1 MLYYAKYIHFRHEPF
16 EGRGIAIIMMR
27 SGNPTLNDETFSS
40 SAYKDKPWWEG
51 FDLADE
57 STTMSIEGTAEKTG
71 ILLAITVL
79 TALVTAFS
87 MPETM
92 PFMFIGY
99 LGGFITAMVVIFSRS
114 TNPVL
119 ICLYAAFEGMA
130 LGGMTWYFESIP
142 GLEGIGIVAAFI
154 TFGIL
159 GIMLTIYRMGLI
171 HWDQN
176 TRIAVTSAVFG
187 IFVIYIVAIIGSF
200 VGFELPIMQ
209 PGPWGIAFGLFVVG
223 IASFCLAADFDF
235 IERGV
240 LSGSPK
246 ELEWRAAFG
255 LMVTLIWLYVEI
267 IRLLAIIAASR

>member
-1 MLYYAKYIHFRHEPF
+1 
-16 EGRGIAIIMMR
+16 MMR
-27 SGNPTLNDETFSS
+27 SGNPALSDETFSS
-40 SAYKDKPWWEG
+40 SSYQDKPWWDG
-51 FDLADE
+51 FDIADE

-71 ILLAITVL
+71 ILLTITIL
-79 TALVTAFS
+79 TALFTAFS
-87 MPETM
+87 MPESAPLM
-92 PFMFIGY
+92 MLGF
-99 LGGFITAMVVIFSRS
+99 LGGFITAMIVIFSRS

-119 ICLYAAFEGMA
+119 ICLYAAFEGMG
-130 LGGMTWYFESIP
+130 LGGLTWFYESIP

-154 TFGIL
+154 TFAIL
-159 GIMLTIYRMGLI
+159 GAMLTIYRMGLI

-176 TRIAVTSAVFG
+176 TRIAITSAMLG
-187 IFVIYIVAIIGSF
+187 IFVIYIVSIIASF
-200 VGFELPIMQ
+200 VGYSLPIME
-209 PGPWGIAFGLFVVG
+209 PGPWGIAFSLFVVG

-267 IRLLAIIAASR
+267 LRLLAIIAASR

>member
-1 MLYYAKYIHFRHEPF
+1 
-16 EGRGIAIIMMR
+16 MMR
-27 SGNPTLNDETFSS
+27 SGNPALSDDTFSS
-40 SAYKDKPWWEG
+40 SSYQDKPWWDG

-71 ILLAITVL
+71 ILLGIIIL
-79 TALVTAFS
+79 TALFTAFS
-87 MPETM
+87 MPASAPLM
-92 PFMFIGY
+92 ILGF
-99 LGGFITAMVVIFSRS
+99 LGGFITAMVIIFSRS

-130 LGGMTWYFESIP
+130 LGGLTWFYESIP
-142 GLEGIGIVAAFI
+142 GLEGIGIVAALL

-159 GIMLTIYRMGLI
+159 GVMLTIYRMGLI
-171 HWDQN
+171 HWDEN
-176 TRIAVTSAVFG
+176 TRIAITSAVVG
-187 IFVIYIVAIIGSF
+187 ILVIYIVSIIGSF
-200 VGFELPIMQ
+200 AGFTLPFME
-209 PGPWGIAFGLFVVG
+209 PGPWGIAFSLFVVG

-267 IRLLAIIAASR
+267 LRLLAIIAASR

>member
-1 MLYYAKYIHFRHEPF
+1 
-16 EGRGIAIIMMR
+16 MR
-27 SGNPTLNDETFSS
+27 SGNPALNDETFAPSS
-40 SAYKDKPWWEG
+40 YQEKPWWDG
-51 FDLADE
+51 FDIADE

-71 ILLAITVL
+71 ILLGITVL

-87 MPETM
+87 MPETI
-92 PFMFIGY
+92 PLVTIGY
-99 LGGFITAMVVIFSRS
+99 LGGFITAMIVIFSRS

-130 LGGMTWYFESIP
+130 LGGITWFFESIP
-142 GLEGIGIVAAFI
+142 GLQGIGIVAALL

-159 GIMLTIYRMGLI
+159 GVMLTIYRMGLI
-171 HWDQN
+171 HWDEN
-176 TRIAVTSAVFG
+176 TRIAVTSAVVG
-187 IFVIYIVAIIGSF
+187 IFAIYIVSIIGSF
-200 VGFELPIMQ
+200 VGFELPFMQ
-209 PGPWGIAFGLFVVG
+209 AGPWGIAFSLFVVG

-267 IRLLAIIAASR
+267 LRLLAVIAASR

>member
-1 MLYYAKYIHFRHEPF
+1 
-16 EGRGIAIIMMR
+16 MMR
-27 SGNPTLNDETFSS
+27 SGNPALSDDTFSS
-40 SAYKDKPWWEG
+40 SSYQDKPWWDG
-51 FDLADE
+51 FDLTDE

-71 ILLAITVL
+71 ILLGITIL
-79 TALVTAFS
+79 TALFTAFS
-87 MPETM
+87 MPTSAPLM
-92 PFMFIGY
+92 ILGF

-119 ICLYAAFEGMA
+119 ICLYAVFEGMA
-130 LGGMTWYFESIP
+130 LGGLTWFYELAFP
-142 GLEGIGIVAAFI
+142 GIGIVSAFL

-159 GIMLTIYRMGLI
+159 GVMLTIYRMGLI
-171 HWDQN
+171 HWDEN
-176 TRIAVTSAVFG
+176 TRIAITSAVIG
-187 IFVIYIVAIIGSF
+187 IFVIYIVSIIASF
-200 VGFELPIMQ
+200 FGYTLPIMA
-209 PGPWGIAFGLFVVG
+209 PGPWGIAFSLFVVG

-267 IRLLAIIAASR
+267 LRLLAIIAASR

>member
-1 MLYYAKYIHFRHEPF
+1 
-16 EGRGIAIIMMR
+16 MR
-27 SGNPTLNDETFSS
+27 SGNPALNDDTFAPSS
-40 SAYKDKPWWEG
+40 YQEKPWWDG
-51 FDLADE
+51 FDIADE

-71 ILLAITVL
+71 ILLGITVL

-87 MPETM
+87 MPETI
-92 PFMFIGY
+92 PFVTIGY
-99 LGGFITAMVVIFSRS
+99 LGGFITAMIVIFSRS

-130 LGGMTWYFESIP
+130 LGGITWFFESIP
-142 GLEGIGIVAAFI
+142 GLQGVGIVAALL

-159 GIMLTIYRMGLI
+159 GVMLTIYRMGLI
-171 HWDQN
+171 HWDEN
-176 TRIAVTSAVFG
+176 TRIAVTSAVVG
-187 IFVIYIVAIIGSF
+187 IFAIYIVSIIGSF
-200 VGFELPIMQ
+200 VGFELPFMQ
-209 PGPWGIAFGLFVVG
+209 AGPWGIAFSLFVVG

-267 IRLLAIIAASR
+267 LRLLAIIAASR

>member
-1 MLYYAKYIHFRHEPF
+1 
-16 EGRGIAIIMMR
+16 MR
-27 SGNPTLNDETFSS
+27 SGNPALNDETFAPSS
-40 SAYKDKPWWEG
+40 YQEKPWWDG
-51 FDLADE
+51 FDMADE

-71 ILLAITVL
+71 ILLGITVL

-87 MPETM
+87 MPETI
-92 PFMFIGY
+92 PFVTIGY
-99 LGGFITAMVVIFSRS
+99 LGGFITAMIVIFTRS

-130 LGGMTWYFESIP
+130 LGGITWFFESIP
-142 GLEGIGIVAAFI
+142 GLQGIGIVAALL

-159 GIMLTIYRMGLI
+159 GVMLTIYRMGLI
-171 HWDQN
+171 HWDEN
-176 TRIAVTSAVFG
+176 TRIAVTSAVVG
-187 IFVIYIVAIIGSF
+187 IFAIYIVSIIGSF
-200 VGFELPIMQ
+200 AGFELPFMQ
-209 PGPWGIAFGLFVVG
+209 AGPWGIAFSLFVVG

-267 IRLLAIIAASR
+267 LRLLAIIAASR

>member
-1 MLYYAKYIHFRHEPF
+1 
-16 EGRGIAIIMMR
+16 MMR
-27 SGNPTLNDETFSS
+27 SGNPALSDDTFSS
-40 SAYKDKPWWEG
+40 SSYQDKPWWDG

-71 ILLAITVL
+71 ILLGITIL
-79 TALVTAFS
+79 TAIFTAFS
-87 MPETM
+87 MPASAPLM
-92 PFMFIGY
+92 ILGF

-130 LGGMTWYFESIP
+130 LGGLTWFYESIP
-142 GLEGIGIVAAFI
+142 GLEGIGIVAALL

-159 GIMLTIYRMGLI
+159 GVMLTIYRMGLI
-171 HWDQN
+171 HWDEN
-176 TRIAVTSAVFG
+176 TRIAITSAVVG
-187 IFVIYIVAIIGSF
+187 ILVIYIVSIIGSF
-200 VGFELPIMQ
+200 AGFTLPFME
-209 PGPWGIAFGLFVVG
+209 PGPWGIAFSLFVVG

-255 LMVTLIWLYVEI
+255 LMVTLIWLYLEI
-267 IRLLAIIAASR
+267 LRLLAIIAASR

>member
-1 MLYYAKYIHFRHEPF
+1 
-16 EGRGIAIIMMR
+16 MMR
-27 SGNPTLNDETFSS
+27 SGNPALSDDTFSS
-40 SAYKDKPWWEG
+40 SSYQDKPWWDG
-51 FDLADE
+51 FDIADE

-71 ILLAITVL
+71 ILLGITIL
-79 TALVTAFS
+79 TALFTAFS
-87 MPETM
+87 MPASAPLM
-92 PFMFIGY
+92 ILGF

-130 LGGMTWYFESIP
+130 LGGLTWLYESIP
-142 GLEGIGIVAAFI
+142 GLEGIGIVAALL

-159 GIMLTIYRMGLI
+159 GVMLTIYRMGLI
-171 HWDQN
+171 HWDEN
-176 TRIAVTSAVFG
+176 TRIAITSAVVG
-187 IFVIYIVAIIGSF
+187 ILVIYIVSIIGSF
-200 VGFELPIMQ
+200 AGFTLPFME
-209 PGPWGIAFGLFVVG
+209 PGPWGIAFSLFVVG

-267 IRLLAIIAASR
+267 LRLLAIIAASR

>member
-1 MLYYAKYIHFRHEPF
+1 
-16 EGRGIAIIMMR
+16 MR
-27 SGNPTLNDETFSS
+27 SGNPALNDDTFAPSS
-40 SAYKDKPWWEG
+40 YQEKPWWDG
-51 FDLADE
+51 FDMADE

-71 ILLAITVL
+71 ILLGITVL

-92 PFMFIGY
+92 PFVTIGY
-99 LGGFITAMVVIFSRS
+99 LGGFITAMIVIFTRS

-130 LGGMTWYFESIP
+130 LGGITWFFESIP
-142 GLEGIGIVAAFI
+142 GLQGVGIVAALL

-159 GIMLTIYRMGLI
+159 GVMLTIYRMGLI
-171 HWDQN
+171 HWDEN
-176 TRIAVTSAVFG
+176 TRIAVTSAVVG
-187 IFVIYIVAIIGSF
+187 IFAIYIVSIIGSF
-200 VGFELPIMQ
+200 VGFELPFMQ
-209 PGPWGIAFGLFVVG
+209 AGPWGIAFSLFVVG

-267 IRLLAIIAASR
+267 LRLLAIIAASR

>member
-1 MLYYAKYIHFRHEPF
+1 
-16 EGRGIAIIMMR
+16 MMR
-27 SGNPTLNDETFSS
+27 SGNPALNDETFAPSS
-40 SAYKDKPWWEG
+40 YQEKPWWDG
-51 FDLADE
+51 FDIADE

-71 ILLAITVL
+71 ILLGITVL

-87 MPETM
+87 MPETI
-92 PFMFIGY
+92 PFVTIGY
-99 LGGFITAMVVIFSRS
+99 LGGFITAMIVIFSRS

-130 LGGMTWYFESIP
+130 LGGSTWFFESIP
-142 GLEGIGIVAAFI
+142 GLQGVGIVAALL

-159 GIMLTIYRMGLI
+159 GVMLTIYRMGLI
-171 HWDQN
+171 HWDEN
-176 TRIAVTSAVFG
+176 TRIAVTSAVVG
-187 IFVIYIVAIIGSF
+187 IFAIYIVSIIGSF
-200 VGFELPIMQ
+200 VGFELPFMQ
-209 PGPWGIAFGLFVVG
+209 AGPWGIAFSLFVVG

-267 IRLLAIIAASR
+267 LRLLAVIAASR

>member
-1 MLYYAKYIHFRHEPF
+1 
-16 EGRGIAIIMMR
+16 MR
-27 SGNPTLNDETFSS
+27 SGNPALNDDTFAPSS
-40 SAYKDKPWWEG
+40 YQEKPWWDG
-51 FDLADE
+51 FDIADE

-71 ILLAITVL
+71 ILLGITVL

-92 PFMFIGY
+92 PFVTIGY
-99 LGGFITAMVVIFSRS
+99 LGGFITAMIVIFTRS

-130 LGGMTWYFESIP
+130 LGGITWFFESIP
-142 GLEGIGIVAAFI
+142 GLQGVGIVAALL

-159 GIMLTIYRMGLI
+159 GVMLTIYRMGLI
-171 HWDQN
+171 HWDEN
-176 TRIAVTSAVFG
+176 TRIAVTSAVVG
-187 IFVIYIVAIIGSF
+187 IFAIYIVSIIGSF
-200 VGFELPIMQ
+200 VGFELPFMQ
-209 PGPWGIAFGLFVVG
+209 AGPWGIAFSLFVVG

-267 IRLLAIIAASR
+267 LRLLAIIAASR

>member
-1 MLYYAKYIHFRHEPF
+1 
-16 EGRGIAIIMMR
+16 MMR
-27 SGNPTLNDETFSS
+27 SGNPALNDDTFAPSS
-40 SAYKDKPWWEG
+40 YQEKPWWDG
-51 FDLADE
+51 FDMADE

-71 ILLAITVL
+71 ILLGITVL

-92 PFMFIGY
+92 PFVTIGS
-99 LGGFITAMVVIFSRS
+99 LGGFITAMIVIFTRS

-130 LGGMTWYFESIP
+130 LGGITWFFESIP
-142 GLEGIGIVAAFI
+142 GLQGIGIVAALL

-159 GIMLTIYRMGLI
+159 GVMLTIYRMGLI
-171 HWDQN
+171 HWDEN
-176 TRIAVTSAVFG
+176 TRIAVTSAVVG
-187 IFVIYIVAIIGSF
+187 IFAIYIVSIIGSF
-200 VGFELPIMQ
+200 VGFELPFMQ
-209 PGPWGIAFGLFVVG
+209 AGPWGIAFSLFVVG

-267 IRLLAIIAASR
+267 LRLLAIIAASR

>member
-1 MLYYAKYIHFRHEPF
+1 
-16 EGRGIAIIMMR
+16 MMR
-27 SGNPTLNDETFSS
+27 SGNPALNDDTFAPSS
-40 SAYKDKPWWEG
+40 YQEKPWWDG
-51 FDLADE
+51 FDIADE

-71 ILLAITVL
+71 ILLGITVL

-92 PFMFIGY
+92 PFVTIGY
-99 LGGFITAMVVIFSRS
+99 LGGFITAMIVIFTRS

-130 LGGMTWYFESIP
+130 LGGITWFFESIP
-142 GLEGIGIVAAFI
+142 GLQGVGIVAALL

-159 GIMLTIYRMGLI
+159 GVMLTIYRMGLI
-171 HWDQN
+171 HWDEN
-176 TRIAVTSAVFG
+176 TRIAVTSAVVG
-187 IFVIYIVAIIGSF
+187 IFAIYIVSIIGSF
-200 VGFELPIMQ
+200 VGFELPFMQ
-209 PGPWGIAFGLFVVG
+209 AGPWGIAFSLFVVG

-267 IRLLAIIAASR
+267 LRLLAIIAASR

>member
-1 MLYYAKYIHFRHEPF
+1 
-16 EGRGIAIIMMR
+16 MMR
-27 SGNPTLNDETFSS
+27 SGNPALNDDTFAPSS
-40 SAYKDKPWWEG
+40 YQEKPWWDG
-51 FDLADE
+51 FDIADE

-71 ILLAITVL
+71 ILLGITVL

-87 MPETM
+87 MPETI
-92 PFMFIGY
+92 PFVAIGY
-99 LGGFITAMVVIFSRS
+99 LGGFITAMIVIFSRS

-130 LGGMTWYFESIP
+130 LGGITWFFESIP
-142 GLEGIGIVAAFI
+142 GLQGVGIVAALL

-159 GIMLTIYRMGLI
+159 GVMLTIYRMGLI
-171 HWDQN
+171 HWDEN
-176 TRIAVTSAVFG
+176 TRIAVTSAVVG
-187 IFVIYIVAIIGSF
+187 IFAIYIVSIIGSF
-200 VGFELPIMQ
+200 VGFELPFMQ
-209 PGPWGIAFGLFVVG
+209 AGPWGIAFSLFVVG

-267 IRLLAIIAASR
+267 LRLLAVIAASR

>member
-1 MLYYAKYIHFRHEPF
+1 
-16 EGRGIAIIMMR
+16 MMR
-27 SGNPTLNDETFSS
+27 SGNPALSDDTFSS
-40 SAYKDKPWWEG
+40 SSYQDKPWWDG
-51 FDLADE
+51 FDLADD
-57 STTMSIEGTAEKTG
+57 STTMSIEGTAEKTA
-71 ILLAITVL
+71 ILLGITIL
-79 TALVTAFS
+79 TALFTAFS
-87 MPETM
+87 MPASVQLM
-92 PFMFIGY
+92 GLGF

-130 LGGMTWYFESIP
+130 LGGLTWFYESIP
-142 GLEGIGIVAAFI
+142 GLEGIGIVAALL

-159 GIMLTIYRMGLI
+159 GVMLTIYRMGLI
-171 HWDQN
+171 HWDEN
-176 TRIAVTSAVFG
+176 TRIAITSAVVG
-187 IFVIYIVAIIGSF
+187 ILVIYIVSIIGSF
-200 VGFELPIMQ
+200 AGFSLPFME
-209 PGPWGIAFGLFVVG
+209 PGPWGIAFSLFVVG

-267 IRLLAIIAASR
+267 LRLLAIIAASR

>member
-1 MLYYAKYIHFRHEPF
+1 
-16 EGRGIAIIMMR
+16 MMR
-27 SGNPTLNDETFSS
+27 SGNPALSDETFSS
-40 SAYKDKPWWEG
+40 SSYQDKPWWDG
-51 FDLADE
+51 FDITDE

-79 TALVTAFS
+79 TALFTALS
-87 MPETM
+87 MPESVPLM
-92 PFMFIGY
+92 MLGF
-99 LGGFITAMVVIFSRS
+99 LGGFITAMIVIFSRS

-119 ICLYAAFEGMA
+119 ICLYAAFEGMG
-130 LGGMTWYFESIP
+130 LGGLTWFYESIP

-154 TFGIL
+154 TFAIL
-159 GIMLTIYRMGLI
+159 GAMLTIYRMGLI
-171 HWDQN
+171 HWDEN
-176 TRIAVTSAVFG
+176 TRIAITSAVLG
-187 IFVIYIVAIIGSF
+187 IFVIYIVSIIASF
-200 VGFELPIMQ
+200 VGYSLPIME
-209 PGPWGIAFGLFVVG
+209 PGPWGIAFSLFVVG

-267 IRLLAIIAASR
+267 LRLLAIIAASR

>member
-1 MLYYAKYIHFRHEPF
+1 
-16 EGRGIAIIMMR
+16 MR
-27 SGNPTLNDETFSS
+27 SGNPALSDDTFSS
-40 SAYKDKPWWEG
+40 SSYQDKPWWDG

-71 ILLAITVL
+71 ILLGITIL
-79 TALVTAFS
+79 TALFTAFS
-87 MPETM
+87 MPASAPLM
-92 PFMFIGY
+92 ILGF

-130 LGGMTWYFESIP
+130 LGGLTWFYESIP
-142 GLEGIGIVAAFI
+142 GLEGIGIVAALL

-159 GIMLTIYRMGLI
+159 GVMLTIYRMGLI
-171 HWDQN
+171 HWDEN
-176 TRIAVTSAVFG
+176 TRIAITSAVVG
-187 IFVIYIVAIIGSF
+187 ILVIYIVSIIGSF
-200 VGFELPIMQ
+200 AGFSLPFME
-209 PGPWGIAFGLFVVG
+209 PGPWGIAFSLFVVG

-267 IRLLAIIAASR
+267 LRLLAIIAASK

>member
-1 MLYYAKYIHFRHEPF
+1 
-16 EGRGIAIIMMR
+16 MMR
-27 SGNPTLNDETFSS
+27 SGNPALNDETFAPSS
-40 SAYKDKPWWEG
+40 YQEKPWWDG
-51 FDLADE
+51 FDIADE

-71 ILLAITVL
+71 ILLGITVL

-87 MPETM
+87 MPETI
-92 PFMFIGY
+92 PFVTIGY
-99 LGGFITAMVVIFSRS
+99 LGGFITAMIVIFTRS

-130 LGGMTWYFESIP
+130 LGGITWFFESIP
-142 GLEGIGIVAAFI
+142 GLQGVGIVAALL

-159 GIMLTIYRMGLI
+159 GVMLTIYRMGLI
-171 HWDQN
+171 HWDEN
-176 TRIAVTSAVFG
+176 TRIAVTSAVVG
-187 IFVIYIVAIIGSF
+187 IFAIYIVSIIGSF
-200 VGFELPIMQ
+200 VGFELPFMQ
-209 PGPWGIAFGLFVVG
+209 AGPWGIAFSLFVVG

-267 IRLLAIIAASR
+267 LRLLAIIAASR

>member
-1 MLYYAKYIHFRHEPF
+1 
-16 EGRGIAIIMMR
+16 MMR
-27 SGNPTLNDETFSS
+27 SGNPALNDETFAPSS
-40 SAYKDKPWWEG
+40 YQEKPWWDG
-51 FDLADE
+51 FDIADE

-71 ILLAITVL
+71 ILLGITVL

-87 MPETM
+87 MPESM
-92 PFMFIGY
+92 PLMMIGWI
-99 LGGFITAMVVIFSRS
+99 GGFITAMIVIFSRS

-130 LGGMTWYFESIP
+130 LGGITWFFESIP
-142 GLEGIGIVAAFI
+142 GLQGIGIVAALL

-159 GIMLTIYRMGLI
+159 GVMLTIYRMGLI
-171 HWDQN
+171 HWDEN
-176 TRIAVTSAVFG
+176 TRIAVTSAVVG
-187 IFVIYIVAIIGSF
+187 IFAIYIVSIIGSF
-200 VGFELPIMQ
+200 VGFELPFMQ
-209 PGPWGIAFGLFVVG
+209 AGPWGIAFSLFVVG

-267 IRLLAIIAASR
+267 LRLLAIIAASR

>member
-1 MLYYAKYIHFRHEPF
+1 
-16 EGRGIAIIMMR
+16 MMR
-27 SGNPTLNDETFSS
+27 SGNPALSDETFSS
-40 SAYKDKPWWEG
+40 SSYQDKPWWDG
-51 FDLADE
+51 FDIADE

-71 ILLAITVL
+71 ILLGITIL
-79 TALVTAFS
+79 TALFTAFS
-87 MPETM
+87 MPASVPLM
-92 PFMFIGY
+92 GLGF
-99 LGGFITAMVVIFSRS
+99 LGGFITAMIVIFSRS

-130 LGGMTWYFESIP
+130 LGGLTWFYESIP
-142 GLEGIGIVAAFI
+142 GLEGIGIVAALL

-159 GIMLTIYRMGLI
+159 GVMLTIYRMGLI
-171 HWDQN
+171 HWDEN
-176 TRIAVTSAVFG
+176 TRIAITSAVVG
-187 IFVIYIVAIIGSF
+187 ILVIYILSIIGSF
-200 VGFELPIMQ
+200 AGFSLPFME
-209 PGPWGIAFGLFVVG
+209 PGPWGIAFSLFVVG

-267 IRLLAIIAASR
+267 LRLLAIIAASR

>member
-1 MLYYAKYIHFRHEPF
+1 
-16 EGRGIAIIMMR
+16 MR
-27 SGNPTLNDETFSS
+27 SGNPALSDDTFSS
-40 SAYKDKPWWEG
+40 SSYQDKPWWDG

-71 ILLAITVL
+71 ILLGITIL
-79 TALVTAFS
+79 TALLTAFS
-87 MPETM
+87 MPASAPLM
-92 PFMFIGY
+92 ILGF

-130 LGGMTWYFESIP
+130 IGGMTWLYESIP
-142 GLEGIGIVAAFI
+142 GLEGIGIVAALL

-159 GIMLTIYRMGLI
+159 GVMLTIYRMGLI
-171 HWDQN
+171 HWDEN
-176 TRIAVTSAVFG
+176 TRIAITSAVVG
-187 IFVIYIVAIIGSF
+187 ILVIYIVSIIGSF
-200 VGFELPIMQ
+200 AGFSLPFME
-209 PGPWGIAFGLFVVG
+209 PGPWGIAFSLFVVG

-267 IRLLAIIAASR
+267 LRLLAIIAASR

>member
-1 MLYYAKYIHFRHEPF
+1 
-16 EGRGIAIIMMR
+16 MMR
-27 SGNPTLNDETFSS
+27 SGNPALSDDTFSS
-40 SAYKDKPWWEG
+40 SSYQDKPWWDG

-71 ILLAITVL
+71 ILLGITVL
-79 TALVTAFS
+79 TALFTASS
-87 MPETM
+87 MTGSSPTEVSPTGVSLM
-92 PFMFIGY
+92 MVGF
-99 LGGFITAMVVIFSRS
+99 LGGFITAMIVIFSRS

-130 LGGMTWYFESIP
+130 LGGLTWFYESIP
-142 GLEGIGIVAAFI
+142 GLEGIGIVAALL

-159 GIMLTIYRMGLI
+159 GVMLTIYRMGLI

-176 TRIAVTSAVFG
+176 TRIAVTSAVLG
-187 IFVIYIVAIIGSF
+187 ILVVYIVSAIGSL
-200 VGFELPIMQ
+200 VGFSLPIME
-209 PGPWGIAFGLFVVG
+209 PGPWGIAFSIFVVG
-223 IASFCLAADFDF
+223 IASFCLASDFDF

-267 IRLLAIIAASR
+267 LRLLAIIAASR